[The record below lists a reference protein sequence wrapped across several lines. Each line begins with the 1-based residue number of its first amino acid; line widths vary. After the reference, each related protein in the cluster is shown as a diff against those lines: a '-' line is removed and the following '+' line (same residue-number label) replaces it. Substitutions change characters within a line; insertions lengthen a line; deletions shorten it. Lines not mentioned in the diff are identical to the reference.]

1 MLETLI
7 WCEWSYICSLT
18 CVPLLSNCL
27 IKLPASQELYQICFW
42 LWTSGWKCFNWRNFH
57 LRDMSVGQGGTWC
70 LTTVKPLTTRV
81 SVTVTRRSPQTES
94 QHLAGG
100 RDYSYTVDCHLG
112 ASACTIPS
120 TLLQMIP
127 GIYNFSVSK
136 DRVTWVCQDLWP
148 SFRQLHGGGLKI
160 KESSILSPRFSQPA
174 TMKNTN
180 LEETGLTSGLSFVK
194 TSSSLWS
201 EPNCSSPLSLLT
213 HYSSKTIDYRQY
225 WMRNGVHVAL
235 SQTYGQNEIH
245 WFV

>member
-1 MLETLI
+1 
-7 WCEWSYICSLT
+7 
-18 CVPLLSNCL
+18 
-27 IKLPASQELYQICFW
+27 
-42 LWTSGWKCFNWRNFH
+42 
-57 LRDMSVGQGGTWC
+57 MSDSC
-70 LTTVKPLTTRV
+70 KSLTTRV

-136 DRVTWVCQDLWP
+136 DRVTRVCQDLWP
-148 SFRQLHGGGLKI
+148 GFRQLHGGGGLKKI
-160 KESSILSPRFSQPA
+160 KESSISSPRFSQPA

-194 TSSSLWS
+194 TSSSL
-201 EPNCSSPLSLLT
+201 
-213 HYSSKTIDYRQY
+213 
-225 WMRNGVHVAL
+225 
-235 SQTYGQNEIH
+235 
-245 WFV
+245 